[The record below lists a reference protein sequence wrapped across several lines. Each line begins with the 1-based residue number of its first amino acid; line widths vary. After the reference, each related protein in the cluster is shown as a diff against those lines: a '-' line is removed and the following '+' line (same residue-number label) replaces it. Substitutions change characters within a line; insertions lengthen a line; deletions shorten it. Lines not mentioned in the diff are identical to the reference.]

1 MREKTWSH
9 SWLFRGP
16 RELTAPPLSSW
27 GFVSVSLV
35 GQRRFGRQL
44 APAAPPALDDN
55 RDQVR
60 LLHCPHFFDQVW
72 AADRMR
78 LLDAKKHAR
87 LGDAVGQPGLVMK
100 VELCEAVAHATQ
112 AAESSPRC

>member
-9 SWLFRGP
+9 SRLFRGP

-44 APAAPPALDDN
+44 APAAPPALDDD

-60 LLHCPHFFDQVW
+60 LLHRPHFFDQLW
-72 AADRMR
+72 DGDRMR
-78 LLDAKKHAR
+78 LLDAKQHER
-87 LGDAVGQPGLVMK
+87 LGNMVGQLGLVI
-100 VELCEAVAHATQ
+100 Q
-112 AAESSPRC
+112 AAESSSPF

>member
-9 SWLFRGP
+9 SRLFRGP
-16 RELTAPPLSSW
+16 RDLTAPPLSSW

-44 APAAPPALDDN
+44 APAAPPALDDD

-60 LLHCPHFFDQVW
+60 LLHRPHFFDQLW
-72 AADRMR
+72 NGDRMR
-78 LLDAKKHAR
+78 LLDAKQHER
-87 LGDAVGQPGLVMK
+87 LGPVAPPLGLVMQPH
-100 VELCEAVAHATQ
+100 LFDALHNPTPAPH
-112 AAESSPRC
+112 SSP